1 MQHTVSKPAGSRP
14 VTIEVDGE
22 HLGGVCPGPGGLRFL
37 AVRFNAF
44 GIDGQ
49 TFPSVEAA
57 QLAASRAL
65 SEHHVQ

>member
-14 VTIEVDGE
+14 VTIAVDGE
-22 HLGGVCPGPGGLRFL
+22 PLGVVVPAPEGFRFL

-44 GIDGQ
+44 VIDGQ

-57 QLAASRAL
+57 QLAASRAVARHL
-65 SEHHVQ
+65 DA

>member
-1 MQHTVSKPAGSRP
+1 
-14 VTIEVDGE
+14 
-22 HLGGVCPGPGGLRFL
+22 
-37 AVRFNAF
+37 VRFNAF

-65 SEHHVQ
+65 ARHLDS